1 MALVV
6 LGSDGR
12 SAGQRHRRYILG
24 KGTATKAAAALILAA
39 IMIFAIPAGA
49 GSAATTQPMTASQ
62 PKTYYFAWYDSLPQ
76 DGMNGDWITLGNLD
90 NATAHVEVFLGA
102 EQFPPFD
109 ISPHGKHVV
118 SWANKIGGPVRV
130 ISTGGQALAVTQRVI
145 YKNSFNE
152 IAALLYSNL
161 DSSYY
166 FTWYD
171 SLPQDGMNGN
181 WLIVANEDS
190 QTADVQINI
199 GSGNVHDYQ
208 INPGQRIHPQFPGSI
223 GGPVHVVS
231 TNGKKIMVS
240 QRVLYKNSFS
250 EVMGYPQRRLDKAYF
265 FSWYDMTGDFSGDWV
280 MMSNPGTSP
289 VHAQLYIGSD
299 PNPKQTYLIKPGQ
312 SLTPFFAGQIGGP
325 VRVVCTDCAGGENIL
340 VSQRTL
346 YKNSF
351 NEVLGTPPAGLDTEM
366 DYGWYDNRQ
375 EDGFSGD
382 WVMIGNQG
390 VGSAA
395 AAVYLGQASQPSD
408 SLTVGEGSSSNSSL
422 AGMPGGPVRVINNGG
437 KPLLSSQRTIYKN
450 SFNELVGL
458 PRAATGE
465 LGPATP
471 DLQLLKINT
480 YWASKS
486 DYANRDLSVDF
497 RISNE
502 GQEAGIKATLDSVK
516 TDSGVAVMTS
526 LPESLGDLVG
536 SGGYASFTVKYQIPN
551 GVQSFSTDVRA
562 HCYDNEGN
570 EYYYPAP

>member
-1 MALVV
+1 
-6 LGSDGR
+6 
-12 SAGQRHRRYILG
+12 
-24 KGTATKAAAALILAA
+24 
-39 IMIFAIPAGA
+39 MIFAIPAGA

-102 EQFPPFD
+102 GQSPRNTFD
-109 ISPHGKHVV
+109 IPPHGKWVV
-118 SWANKIGGPVRV
+118 SWANEIGGPVRV

-190 QTADVQINI
+190 QTADVQFFV
-199 GSGNVHDYQ
+199 GSKQVGNTTYHID
-208 INPGQRIHPQFPGSI
+208 PGQQIEPQFPGLI
-223 GGPVHVVS
+223 GGPVHVIS
-231 TNGKKIMVS
+231 TNGKKLMVS

-250 EVMGYPQRRLDKAYF
+250 EVMGYPQGRLDKAYF

-289 VHAQLYIGSD
+289 VNAQLYIGSD
-299 PNPKQTYLIKPGQ
+299 PNPKQTYPIGPEQ
-312 SLTPFFAGQIGGP
+312 SVTPFFPGQIGGP
-325 VRVVCTDCAGGENIL
+325 VRVVCTNCAAGENIL

-351 NEVLGTPPAGLDTEM
+351 KEVPGTPPAGLDTEM

-390 VGSAA
+390 VGSASA
-395 AAVYLGQASQPSD
+395 DVYLGQAPQPSD
-408 SLTVGEGSSSNSSL
+408 SLTIGEGSSSNSSL
-422 AGMPGGPVRVINNGG
+422 AGMQGGPVRVINNGG

-458 PRAATGE
+458 PRASTGE

-471 DLQLLKINT
+471 DLELLKINT
-480 YWASKS
+480 YWASAS

-516 TDSGVAVMTS
+516 TDSGVAVITS

-551 GVQSFSTDVRA
+551 GVQSFLTDVRA

-570 EYYYPAP
+570 EYYYPAA